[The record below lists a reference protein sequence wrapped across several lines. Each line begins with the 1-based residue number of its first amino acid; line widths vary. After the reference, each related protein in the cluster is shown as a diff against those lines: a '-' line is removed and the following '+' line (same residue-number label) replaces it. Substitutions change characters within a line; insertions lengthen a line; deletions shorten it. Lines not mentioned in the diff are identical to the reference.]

1 MLRIIFRLIFFFKGW
16 KLDDALLK
24 ENNIT
29 RCVMLAAPHTSNWDG
44 VFLLAAFQKMGVPVR
59 FTLKKEWLRFPL
71 NYLIGPLG
79 AIGIDRSPKDG
90 SKDRISMVDAMTN
103 LYKEEKEMFIVIAIE
118 GSRSPRDEWKTG
130 FYHVAMNAKVP
141 IVCGYLDYKNKIAGV
156 GKLIQPSGDIEAD
169 MRKIVNYYRDI
180 PPCIPE
186 NFVLDKRYK

>member
-1 MLRIIFRLIFFFKGW
+1 MIFRLIFFFKGW

-24 ENNIT
+24 EHNIS

-44 VFLLAAFQKMGVPVR
+44 VILIAAFQKMGAPVR

-90 SKDRISMVDAMTN
+90 SKDRISMVDAMAD
-103 LYKEEKEMFIVIAIE
+103 LYKDGGEMYIVIAIE

-130 FYHVAMNAKVP
+130 FYYVALKAKVP
-141 IVCGYLDYKNKIAGV
+141 ILCGYLDYKTKIAGV
-156 GKLIQPSGDIEAD
+156 GKIIHPSGDLEAD
-169 MRKIVNYYRDI
+169 MREIVDFYRDI
-180 PPCIPE
+180 TPCIPE
-186 NFVLDKRYK
+186 NFVLDKKYQ

>member
-1 MLRIIFRLIFFFKGW
+1 MLRIIFRLIFFLKGW

-44 VFLLAAFQKMGVPVR
+44 VFLIAAFLKMGAPIR
-59 FTLKKEWLRFPL
+59 FTLKKEWLIFPL

-90 SKDRISMVDAMTN
+90 SSDRISMVDAMTN
-103 LYKEEKEMFIVIAIE
+103 LYKEEKEMFMVIALE

-169 MRKIVNYYRDI
+169 MREIVNYYRDI